1 MDVATEE
8 GARQRLQDLIRS
20 IGADLSLLIRQ
31 QVALAKQELRG
42 IAAEKATGGGLLTA
56 AAILGLFVI
65 GFLGLAG
72 AAALDLVLPRWAALL
87 IVGGVYLLLAVIAA
101 VLGRRALAGPATPE
115 RTRQIVK
122 EDVEWAKQRLK
133 R

>member
-1 MDVATEE
+1 MDVATDER
-8 GARQRLQDLIRS
+8 ARQRLQDLIRS

-42 IAAEKATGGGLLTA
+42 IAAEKATGGGLLVG

-101 VLGRRALAGPATPE
+101 VLGRQALTAPATPE
-115 RTRQIVK
+115 RTKQIVK
-122 EDVEWAKQRLK
+122 EDVEWAKQTLK

>member
-1 MDVATEE
+1 MYAATDE
-8 GARQRLQDLIRS
+8 GSRQRLQDLIRS

-42 IAAEKATGGGLLTA
+42 IAAEKATGGGLLAA

-101 VLGRRALAGPATPE
+101 VVGRRALAAPTTPE
-115 RTRQIVK
+115 RTKQIVK
-122 EDVEWAKQRLK
+122 EDVEWAKQTLK

>member
-1 MDVATEE
+1 MDAATDER
-8 GARQRLQDLIRS
+8 ARQRPQELIRS

-31 QVALAKQELRG
+31 QVAIAKQEFRG
-42 IAAEKATGGGLLTA
+42 IAAEKAAGGGLLVG

-101 VLGRRALAGPATPE
+101 VLGRQALAAPATPE
-115 RTRQIVK
+115 RTKQIVK
-122 EDVEWAKQRLK
+122 EDVEWAKQTLK

>member
-1 MDVATEE
+1 MDVATDER
-8 GARQRLQDLIRS
+8 ARQSLQDLIRS

-42 IAAEKATGGGLLTA
+42 IAAEKATGGGLLAA

-101 VLGRRALAGPATPE
+101 VVGRRALAAPTTPE
-115 RTRQIVK
+115 RTKQIVK
-122 EDVEWAKQRLK
+122 EDVEWAKQTLK